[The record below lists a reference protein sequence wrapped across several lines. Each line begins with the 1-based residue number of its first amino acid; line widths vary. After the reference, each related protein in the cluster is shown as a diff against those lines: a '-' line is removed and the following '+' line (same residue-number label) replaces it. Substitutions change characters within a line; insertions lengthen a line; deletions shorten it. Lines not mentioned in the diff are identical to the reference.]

1 MVQLHVWH
9 GAVWGSVRVVS
20 FGRGLIVTK
29 DCNLKTKPSASHR
42 THTHSPISLT
52 RTHQALSRLAPLA
65 PLALNTHHSPLTLT
79 HE

>member
-29 DCNLKTKPSASHR
+29 DCNLKTKPSASHHAL
-42 THTHSPISLT
+42 THTRQSHSLAHT
-52 RTHQALSRLAPLA
+52 RHFLG
-65 PLALNTHHSPLTLT
+65 
-79 HE
+79 

>member
-42 THTHSPISLT
+42 THSHTLANLTHSHTPGTFSASPT
-52 RTHQALSRLAPLA
+52 RAASFKHS
-65 PLALNTHHSPLTLT
+65 PLALT